1 MKRLLIILLLV
12 PIAGIAQ
19 NTLLFEVAKKG
30 IVQKSYLFGTLHV
43 QDERAFAFNDSV
55 MWAIDQSKIAA
66 FELNLDQTE
75 LATSLTKEKMKGLID
90 TSFIT
95 KLSAY
100 ISNDFLPT
108 LMERMT
114 PEELSTKIINDLL
127 PNYFDLLKN
136 KLSSNQRASFVDLY
150 LQEYARSKEKE
161 IVGIETYTEQIMA
174 LLGDINAYSF
184 EDKQLSTKIVDYL
197 QNSELNLNIAE
208 WMSGTEEMILAY
220 GNADLSQLCQTVAA
234 SDDGKALGSAF
245 YKRIFTDRNDLMYE
259 RMKEEFK
266 KGGLFMAVGAGHL
279 CSDNGLISQL
289 KREGYSLRP
298 INVTTAYNRSYQWK
312 STKQKEY
319 KVDLPEGITLAQNS
333 GIYAK
338 LGGAGEEGIH
348 LFTQKGIASF
358 NIEFMYAT
366 ELDEE
371 YTYEGAIAAEEVYDD
386 YTYDTLNTREMA
398 AESVIIDAYSG
409 YDIEPNIDSVVAEIE
424 YTEVI
429 DYDQDDLIA
438 REITVT
444 EGVEELSEQ
453 ATEVV
458 YDETEAEYT
467 PTKSPKKRM
476 QEILTPAQISY
487 MEEMVESIGKQYK
500 EEMGGRMS
508 GMMNMYQVTK
518 DTMYFGLQKE
528 LCIYQSGMMVGNT
541 LSYEVPHG
549 EGFYLLTIT
558 GDPALLKSE
567 DLHRFF
573 TSFKIL

>member
-1 MKRLLIILLLV
+1 MKRLLIILLLA
-12 PIAGIAQ
+12 PIAGMAQ

-30 IVQKSYLFGTLHV
+30 IAQKSYLFGTLHV

-55 MWAIDQSKIAA
+55 MWAIDQSKTAA

-75 LATSLTKEKMKGLID
+75 LASSLTKEKMKGLID
-90 TSFIT
+90 TAFIT
-95 KLSAY
+95 RLTAY

-114 PEELSTKIINDLL
+114 PEELSTKIVNDLL

-150 LQEYARSKEKE
+150 LQEYARSKKKE

-174 LLGDINAYSF
+174 LLGDINAYAF
-184 EDKQLSTKIVDYL
+184 DDKQLSTKIVDYL

-220 GNADLSQLCQTVAA
+220 GNADLSQLCQTVVA
-234 SDDGKALGSAF
+234 SDDGKALSSAF

-259 RMKEEFK
+259 RMKGEFK

-298 INVTTAYNRSYQWK
+298 INVTTAYTRSYQWE
-312 STKQKEY
+312 STQHKEY

-333 GIYAK
+333 GIYAS
-338 LGGAGEEGIH
+338 LSLAGEAGIH

-358 NIEFMYAT
+358 NIEFKYAT

-371 YTYEGAIAAEEVYDD
+371 FTYDGAMAAEEVYND
-386 YTYDTLNTREMA
+386 YPYDTLNTGEMA
-398 AESVIIDAYSG
+398 AESVIIDGYSG
-409 YDIEPNIDSVVAEIE
+409 YEIEPNIDSTLAEIE
-424 YTEVI
+424 YTEGI
-429 DYDQDDLIA
+429 DYEDDLIA
-438 REITVT
+438 GEITVT
-444 EGVEELSEQ
+444 EGVEEPSEE
-453 ATEVV
+453 AIEVV
-458 YDETEAEYT
+458 YDETEAEYI
-467 PTKSPKKRM
+467 PTKSPKKKM
-476 QEILTPAQISY
+476 QEILTPAQTSY
-487 MEEMVESIGKQYK
+487 MEEVVESIGKQYK

>member
-1 MKRLLIILLLV
+1 MKRLLIILLLA
-12 PIAGIAQ
+12 PIAGMAQ

-30 IVQKSYLFGTLHV
+30 IAQKSYLFGTLHV

-55 MWAIDQSKIAA
+55 MWAIDQSKTAA

-75 LATSLTKEKMKGLID
+75 LATSLTKEKMKDLID
-90 TSFIT
+90 TVFIR
-95 KLSAY
+95 KLTAY

-114 PEELSTKIINDLL
+114 PEELSTKIVNDLL

-150 LQEYARSKEKE
+150 LQEYARSKKKE

-184 EDKQLSTKIVDYL
+184 NDKQLSTKIVDYL

-259 RMKEEFK
+259 RMKGEFK

-298 INVTTAYNRSYQWK
+298 INVTTAYTRSYQWK
-312 STKQKEY
+312 STKHKEY

-333 GIYAK
+333 GIYAM
-338 LGGAGEEGIH
+338 LGSTDEAGIH

-358 NIEFMYAT
+358 NIEFKYAT
-366 ELDEE
+366 ESDEE
-371 YTYEGAIAAEEVYDD
+371 YTYDGAMAADEVYND
-386 YTYDTLNTREMA
+386 YTYDTLNTEEMA
-398 AESVIIDAYSG
+398 AESVIIDGYSG
-409 YDIEPNIDSVVAEIE
+409 YDIDSNIDSTVAEIE
-424 YTEVI
+424 YTEGI
-429 DYDQDDLIA
+429 DYEDDLIA
-438 REITVT
+438 GEITVT
-444 EGVEELSEQ
+444 EGVEEPSEE

-458 YDETEAEYT
+458 YDETEAEYI
-467 PTKSPKKRM
+467 PTKSPKKKM
-476 QEILTPAQISY
+476 QEILTPAQTSY
-487 MEEMVESIGKQYK
+487 MEEVVESIGKQYK

-541 LSYEVPHG
+541 VSYEVPHG